1 MWGNGG
7 LMFDIKDFIRSD
19 AVFVDSQCQIAK
31 AARLLYTS
39 GQIVL
44 PVVNQCL
51 EPIGILTE
59 KDILAW
65 LYNGR
70 KRDAKVTDCMRV
82 EFTTLDDKTGLIDMV
97 YIFAGE
103 NYREIPVVSNGV
115 LTGLIKR
122 GDVIKYLL
130 DKRTTAGKQAKN
142 KIECGK

>member
-1 MWGNGG
+1 
-7 LMFDIKDFIRSD
+7 MFDIKDFIRSD
-19 AVFVDSQCQIAK
+19 AVFVDSQCQITE
-31 AARLLYTS
+31 AARLLCTS

-51 EPIGILTE
+51 EPVGILTE

-82 EFTTLDDKTGLIDMV
+82 KFTTLDDKTGLIDMV
-97 YIFAGE
+97 YIFAGG

-122 GDVIKYLL
+122 GDVIKYLV
-130 DKRTTAGKQAKN
+130 DQKTAADRQVEKKA
-142 KIECGK
+142 ECGV